1 MAIQKQQAQQAAAAD
16 GCGAPRQTVAL
27 PAGIDLSTQAVIQG
41 VVTGARTA
49 YARLLDDTGE
59 FTGEVVVS
67 DEGIFRFFAAP
78 GSWTVRIIAGG
89 GITKDVQVE
98 ANLGEVSQLQVAI

>member
-1 MAIQKQQAQQAAAAD
+1 MTAQGCAA
-16 GCGAPRQTVAL
+16 PEQTVTL

-41 VVTGARTA
+41 VVTGAGTA
-49 YARLLDDTGE
+49 YARLLDHTGE

-89 GITKDVQVE
+89 GISKDVTVE
-98 ANLGEVSQLQVAI
+98 ARLGEVSQLQVAV

>member
-1 MAIQKQQAQQAAAAD
+1 MSTTQGCAA
-16 GCGAPRQTVAL
+16 PEQTVAL
-27 PAGIDLSTQAVIQG
+27 PAGIDLATQAVIQG
-41 VVTGARTA
+41 VVTGAKTA
-49 YARLLDDTGE
+49 YARLLDHSGE

-89 GITKDVQVE
+89 GKTKDIPVE
-98 ANLGEVSQLQVAI
+98 ARLGEVSQLQVAV

>member
-1 MAIQKQQAQQAAAAD
+1 MTTQGCAA
-16 GCGAPRQTVAL
+16 PEQTVTL

-41 VVTGARTA
+41 VVSGTGTA
-49 YARLLDDTGE
+49 YARLLDHSGE

-78 GSWTVRIIAGG
+78 GQWTVRIIAGG
-89 GITKDVQVE
+89 GVTKDVAVE
-98 ANLGEVSQLQVAI
+98 AKLGEVAQLAVAV

>member
-1 MAIQKQQAQQAAAAD
+1 MTVQGCAA
-16 GCGAPRQTVAL
+16 PEQTVAL

-41 VVTGARTA
+41 VVTGTGTA
-49 YARLLDDTGE
+49 YARLLDHTGE

-78 GSWTVRIIAGG
+78 GDWTVRIIAGG
-89 GITKDVQVE
+89 GVTKDVAVE
-98 ANLGEVSQLQVAI
+98 ARLGEVSQLQVAV